1 MACGAR
7 SGLKLSTRQLGKGID
22 SRLNGLW
29 SPFGIETHR
38 ADHRA
43 FFHSRLNGLWSPFG
57 IETNTVFLLVKLF
70 FWLNGLWSPFGIE
83 TFGFPLQWHLGE
95 ERWREAHQGGQ
106 KKTAAM
112 SDEREGWPR
121 PVPERR
127 RSELPSRPA
136 AGCRYGCGWS
146 DERARRPWAS
156 ARPRDGR

>member
-7 SGLKLSTRQLGKGID
+7 SGLKLVL
-22 SRLNGLW
+22 
-29 SPFGIETHR
+29 
-38 ADHRA
+38 A
-43 FFHSRLNGLWSPFG
+43 
-57 IETNTVFLLVKLF
+57 
-70 FWLNGLWSPFGIE
+70 
-83 TFGFPLQWHLGE
+83 LQWHLGE

-156 ARPRDGR
+156 ARPRDGRRNDRVGPQHGTTKGA